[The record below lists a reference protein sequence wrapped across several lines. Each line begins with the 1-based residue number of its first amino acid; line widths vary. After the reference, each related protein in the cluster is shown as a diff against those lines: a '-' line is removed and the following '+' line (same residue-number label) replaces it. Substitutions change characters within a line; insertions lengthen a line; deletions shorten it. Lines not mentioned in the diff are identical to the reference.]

1 MGVLRGSYSSDSDHK
16 LNHNKRPIFYRSLTM
31 APLKG
36 ALPKAE
42 LEAGVGPGGNDGR
55 SRAGQLRVLSMWWS
69 SEMGRLA
76 CSEWQ
81 AALPTRR
88 ILGDSSPGP
97 GPGTRIEDINV
108 TVTVTMRRRRQLK
121 SLRRRQVPDAP
132 LIMQAALPVPGSR
145 AKRLI
150 CGPQALRRT
159 VGYALNFIK
168 KRS

>member
-1 MGVLRGSYSSDSDHK
+1 
-16 LNHNKRPIFYRSLTM
+16 M
-31 APLKG
+31 APKRHCQRQNLKP
-36 ALPKAE
+36 AWVATTVTAAP
-42 LEAGVGPGGNDGR
+42 GPAN
-55 SRAGQLRVLSMWWS
+55 LRCSPVWWS

-88 ILGDSSPGP
+88 IGDSSPGP

-121 SLRRRQVPDAP
+121 SLRRRQVPDVP
-132 LIMQAALPVPGSR
+132 LIMQALPVPGSR

-150 CGPQALRRT
+150 CGPLRRT
-159 VGYALNFIK
+159 VGYSFKFVKNDHESRKIRPTVLQKGGTGGI
-168 KRS
+168 RPTCLE